1 MATDAQSIPKPGQA
15 PKRRLRNYLL
25 DARFQLKYTG
35 MVVAVT
41 VIVTGLVGG
50 WLGREAYEHSTGMT
64 QMLLMQRGGGGMEV
78 TDDMQQLF
86 EEEARESDAAMLR
99 QIVTGIVAL
108 VLILAV
114 ALGLTGIV
122 VTHRVVGPAYKL
134 KLLLGDVANG
144 SLNTRG
150 GLRKGDELQD
160 VGEAFK
166 EMVVALRQRREDELA
181 QLERALTKAE
191 KAAEDPDEDVVVG
204 ELRALRDRLRATLEA

>member
-1 MATDAQSIPKPGQA
+1 MATEAQSIPKPGQA

-41 VIVTGLVGG
+41 VIVTGLVGA
-50 WLGREAYEHSTGMT
+50 WLGREAYLHSTGMT
-64 QMLLMQRGGGGMEV
+64 QMLLMQRGGGMEV

-86 EEEARESDAAMLR
+86 EEEARASDAAMLR

-134 KLLLGDVANG
+134 KLLLRDVANG
-144 SLNTRG
+144 TLNTRG

-160 VGEAFK
+160 VGDAFK
-166 EMVVALRQRREDELA
+166 EMVVALRERREDELA
-181 QLERALTKAE
+181 QLERALVTAE
-191 KAAEDPDEDVVVG
+191 KAAEDPDEDAVVG
-204 ELRALRDRLRATLEA
+204 ELRALRDRLRATLES

>member
-1 MATDAQSIPKPGQA
+1 MATEAQSIPKPGQA

-41 VIVTGLVGG
+41 VIVTGLVGA

-64 QMLLMQRGGGGMEV
+64 QMLLMQRGGGMEV

-86 EEEARESDAAMLR
+86 EEEARASDTAMLR

-134 KLLLGDVANG
+134 KLLLRDVANG
-144 SLNTRG
+144 TLNTRG

-160 VGEAFK
+160 VGDAFK
-166 EMVVALRQRREDELA
+166 EMVVALRERREDELA
-181 QLERALTKAE
+181 QLERALVTAE
-191 KAAEDPDEDVVVG
+191 KAAEDPDEDAVVG
-204 ELRALRDRLRATLEA
+204 ELRALRDRLRATLES